1 MSELNK
7 VATAINKQLHDEA
20 FNGLLDQIS
29 SYPAEEQAAIKE
41 GVALVKQAEANQEIA
56 VQTPYSR
63 LNMAHELVKAA
74 AIEGDESFRKEAAQ
88 AYAAG
93 ELAGNLLK
101 LFVAENSAD
110 NA

>member
-7 VATAINKQLHDEA
+7 VATAINKKMHDEA
-20 FNGLLDQIS
+20 FEGLLDKIAT
-29 SYPAEEQAAIKE
+29 YPQEEQAAIKE
-41 GVALVKQAEANQEIA
+41 GVALVKQAEANGEIA

-74 AIEGDESFRKEAAQ
+74 AIEGDEEFRKEAAQ

-101 LFVAENSAD
+101 KFVAENSSA